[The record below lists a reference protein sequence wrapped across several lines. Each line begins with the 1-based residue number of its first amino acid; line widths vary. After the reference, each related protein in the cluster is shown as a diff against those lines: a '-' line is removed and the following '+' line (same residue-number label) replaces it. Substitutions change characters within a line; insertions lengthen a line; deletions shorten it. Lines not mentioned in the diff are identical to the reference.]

1 MFRKSALPIP
11 VLALIL
17 AAVLLLC
24 AKLIPMGDTL
34 KLILCILSFL
44 ASAYPLGKPILRE
57 LTKEKRPGYNLLLVL
72 ACILC
77 LCAKKPAAGAAAMLL
92 YRLAQPVLEWRRSAA
107 VRIIGRRKET
117 TDLGDRLGDYQ
128 PDPAPG
134 SGLGRFLKLWLPY
147 VILALAAL
155 YIILAMLLTKVN
167 TLVVLRRAAMFLA
180 LGNVLPLFWAFG
192 LCDYSA
198 AVNACEQGAVFAG
211 DSLSRLNGTKLCCF
225 RMPDTLVRGNALI
238 QSAMPDDVP
247 PAALLEL
254 AACAWSCSP
263 SHLGD
268 TLAELLGRR
277 TDPELLERYQELR
290 DFGVLARIRG
300 RVVICGSAEF
310 MQRAGLPLMPFKDRD
325 NTVHVGIDGK
335 YAGCIRLGQTDPE
348 ESELE
353 AKVAACGLY
362 RFQDAAEA
370 AEKRFPE
377 ETLLYASGDGDRGPA
392 GETDLYAALG
402 GCGKEPEIATAPGG
416 RSGALLLLGALL
428 NDRNSRKLCFL
439 PAFGLK
445 ILLFLLAVLGYCPV
459 WFTVIA
465 ETAVALLGGLLARR
479 ALNAKI
485 V

>member
-11 VLALIL
+11 ALALIL

-24 AKLIPMGDTL
+24 AKLIPMGETL

-57 LTKEKRPGYNLLLVL
+57 LTKEKRPGYPLLLVL

-92 YRLAQPVLEWRRSAA
+92 YRIVQPVLEWRRSAA
-107 VRIIGRRKET
+107 LRTVTRRKET
-117 TDLGDRLGDYQ
+117 VDLGDRVGDYQ

-134 SGLGRFLKLWLPY
+134 SDLGRFLKLWLPY
-147 VILALAAL
+147 IILALAAL
-155 YIILAMLLTKVN
+155 YIILAMLLTRVSVP
-167 TLVVLRRAAMFLA
+167 VVLRRAAMFLA
-180 LGNVLPLFWAFG
+180 LGNVVPLFWAFG

-198 AVNACEQGAVFAG
+198 AVNACEQGAVFRG
-211 DSLSRLNGTKLCCF
+211 NSLSRLNGTKLCCF
-225 RMPDTLVRGNALI
+225 KQPDTLVRGGAVI
-238 QSAMPDDVP
+238 QSAMPGEVS

-290 DFGVLARIRG
+290 DYGVLARIRG

-310 MQRAGLPLMPFKDRD
+310 MQRAGLPLMPFKDRE
-325 NTVHVGIDGK
+325 NTVHLGIDGK

-353 AKVAACGLY
+353 AKISACGLY
-362 RFQDAAEA
+362 RFRDETEA

-377 ETLLYASGDGDRGPA
+377 ETLFYASGDGKRGPA

-402 GCGKEPEIATAPGG
+402 GCGQEPEIATAPGG
-416 RSGALLLLGALL
+416 RKGALLVLGALL
-428 NDRNSRKLCFL
+428 NDKNTRKLCFL
-439 PAFGLK
+439 PALGLK
-445 ILLFLLAVLGYCPV
+445 ILLLLLAFAGYCPV
-459 WFTVIA
+459 WFTVLI
-465 ETAVALLGGLLARR
+465 ETAMALVGGLLAKR
-479 ALNAKI
+479 ALNAKL
-485 V
+485 

>member
-1 MFRKSALPIP
+1 MFRKTALPIP
-11 VLALIL
+11 ALALVLA
-17 AAVLLLC
+17 AALLLC
-24 AKLIPMGDTL
+24 AVLIPMGETL
-34 KLILCILSFL
+34 KLIFCILSFL
-44 ASAYPLGKPILRE
+44 ASAYPLAMPILRE
-57 LTKEKRPGYNLLLVL
+57 LIREKRPGYPLLLVL

-92 YRLAQPVLEWRRSAA
+92 FRIAQPVLEWRRSAG
-107 VRIIGRRKET
+107 VRIVSRRKEHA
-117 TDLGDRLGDYQ
+117 DLGDRIGEYQ

-134 SGLGRFLKLWLPY
+134 SDLGRFLKRWLPY
-147 VILALAAL
+147 IVLAFAAL
-155 YIILAMLLTKVN
+155 YIILAMLLTRVN

-180 LGNVLPLFWAFG
+180 LGNALPLFWSFG

-198 AVNACEQGAVFAG
+198 AVNACEQGAIFSG

-225 RMPDTLVRGNALI
+225 RLPDTLVRGNALI
-238 QSAMPDDVP
+238 QSAMPDEVP

-300 RVVICGSAEF
+300 RVIICGSAEF
-310 MQRAGLPLMPFKDRD
+310 MQRAGLPLVPFKDRE
-325 NTVHVGIDGK
+325 NTVHVGIDGR
-335 YAGCIRLGQTDPE
+335 YAGCIRLNQTQPE
-348 ESELE
+348 ENELE
-353 AKVAACGLY
+353 EMIRACGLY
-362 RFQDAAEA
+362 RFQNTTEA

-402 GCGKEPEIATAPGG
+402 GCGQEPEIAAAPGG
-416 RSGALLLLGALL
+416 LRGALLILSALL
-428 NDRNSRKLCFL
+428 NDKKSRKLCFL
-439 PAFGLK
+439 PALALK
-445 ILLFLLAVLGYCPV
+445 ILLLLLAIAGYCPV
-459 WFTVIA
+459 WFTVVV
-465 ETAVALLGGLLARR
+465 ETAMALVGGLLARR

-485 V
+485 